1 MIGIGVIG
9 CGYWGPNLVRNFH
22 SLGRLK
28 LLMCAD
34 KIAQRLRFIQSQ
46 FPTLLVTEDAA
57 EILRNRQIDAVAIAT
72 PVATH
77 YTMAKEALLHDKDVL
92 IEKPMTTSTQQA
104 EELIELAEH
113 RGRILMVDHTF
124 IYTGA
129 VRKLK
134 ELLEQKTLGDLYYI
148 DSVRVNLGLFQ
159 HDTNVVWDLAVHD
172 ISIIDY
178 LCGSLPLSVS
188 AVGVSHLNNGIE
200 NVAYLTAFYENNF
213 LAHVHVNWLAPVK
226 VRTMLLC
233 GSKKMAVYDDV
244 EPSEKVKVY
253 DKGVQPGKDP
263 ESLRQAL
270 VQYRVGDMYAPCLDG
285 TEALRRGIS
294 HFLDC
299 IEQRTKPLTDG
310 QMGLRVVKVLEAAN
324 RSLNEQ
330 GRRLLLSESDF
341 GSRLPTRG
349 KAAATLRD

>member
-22 SLGRLK
+22 LLGRPK

-34 KIAQRLRFIQSQ
+34 KDTQRLEFIQRQ
-46 FPTLLVTEDAA
+46 FPSLITTQDAM
-57 EILRNRQIDAVAIAT
+57 EILRHPQINAVAIAT

-77 YTMAKEALLHDKDVL
+77 FPLAKEVLLHDKDVL
-92 IEKPMTTSTQQA
+92 IEKPMTTSTEQA
-104 EELIELAEH
+104 EELIELAKR

-124 IYTGA
+124 VYTGA

-134 ELLEQKTLGDLYYI
+134 ELVQHKSLGDLYYI

-159 HDTNVVWDLAVHD
+159 HDTNVLWDLAVHD

-178 LCGSLPLSVS
+178 LCGSLPLSVM
-188 AVGVSHLNNGIE
+188 AVGASHLNNGIE

-226 VRTMLLC
+226 VRTMLVC
-233 GSKKMAVYDDV
+233 GSKKMVVYDDV
-244 EPSEKVKVY
+244 EPSEKIKIY
-253 DKGVQPGKDP
+253 DKGVQPGEDP

-270 VQYRVGDMYAPCLDG
+270 VQYRVGDMYAPCLEG
-285 TEALRRGIS
+285 TEALSRVTS
-294 HFLDC
+294 HFIDC
-299 IEQRTKPLTDG
+299 IETRAKPLTDG
-310 QMGLRVVKVLEAAN
+310 EMGLRVVKVLEAADRSIREDN
-324 RSLNEQ
+324 RRFFFAGEL
-330 GRRLLLSESDF
+330 
-341 GSRLPTRG
+341 GSRTRTPRNVEG
-349 KAAATLRD
+349 TFPS